1 MKKAFL
7 LSLVIALLLGG
18 TWTAVGPM
26 HKALAA
32 APAESSGEWAA
43 IRETFGAEAQM
54 PVFHAGGGLV
64 MDGLLED
71 WAAGE
76 YSGIS
81 LPSDPAQVQLSGW
94 GGEEDLSLSAKFAY
108 DEENFYLAATV
119 TDNQHEAVAG
129 ESMWKGDSIQ
139 LAFGGDG
146 IYGPEYGFA
155 MVDGE
160 PQVWRWVGGEGVL
173 GKEAVTLKV
182 NRTGSITVYEAS
194 IPWKAIY
201 AQVPN
206 MQEPL
211 LFSLL
216 VNDNDGAGRKGWIE
230 WNESIGYVKK
240 TGSMSRLYLVPLHD
254 SWGFW
259 LDTKQEIRPGEEVA
273 CTLTAVNFSNEMR
286 ALTISAPLLGLQR
299 QAVLAPGAALHLTSA
314 YTFPGSGE
322 YTLKVEVT
330 EAAAGITRTLVLPV
344 YAIVTA
350 EELSVRY
357 NDLESRLPLLES
369 LLQQAELQGIATDY
383 ERVNYTV
390 LQNFLGYGRE
400 DAAKGRLQRSN
411 YVLNE
416 LEALLAVAVDSLE
429 AYLSGVRVSSAVP
442 RYTTGQVKIDDYAF
456 TGTATTQSTGEVE
469 QDRPVFFNGYGHFN
483 QVRSDMSKFRD
494 YGTNIV
500 QVETG
505 PNRVVLQKEGY
516 IPKFASNKSGGVSGE
531 YIVDDTVSRTGSRS
545 LKMVNHTPKAPNVFL
560 RVWQNLALKPNTS
573 YTFKAWVKAD
583 GLVGQN
589 AWFPGG
595 SGWLWRTRVPAGT
608 YDWTEVSGIYTTD
621 ASTASMDM
629 MFVLENTG
637 TIWIDDIMVTE
648 QGSTENLVRNA
659 GFEEFPQSVPVA
671 GDYVI
676 VTDRLQQDV
685 ISTLQAGEANNIA
698 VNVLLSPHYFPEWV
712 LQQYPEIRN
721 SGNKGS
727 LKYNIYHPKAKEVIE
742 TYLRAVIPLIKD
754 YRSLHSLTLSNE
766 PVYYANLIPAL
777 LPDWQQYLRGVYA
790 EDIGEV
796 NRLYGTDYT
805 SFQEVSMPA
814 VLEASPAGYDYM
826 LFNNL
831 MFSQW
836 HGWMADIIH
845 EIAPEIPLH
854 AKVMTDFELNL
865 ERGTDLEQ
873 FSAFSQI
880 NGNDAYNLMGARPN
894 SFRDE
899 AIVYDMQR
907 SFNKAPVF
915 NSEYHFIRDGDTNY
929 IKDQAV
935 HARALYW
942 QGAVHGR
949 SASTAWVWERT
960 YDTASPFEG
969 SLLHRP
975 DVVSAIGRT
984 NLDLNR
990 LAYEVKALQDAPSRA
1005 AILYSTPSSLYNS
1018 DYFEVMGRG
1027 YEALSYS
1034 GQSIR
1039 FVSERQAAQG
1049 GLNAFKLLLIPAATH
1064 VTGAA
1069 LEGIAD
1075 FVEQGGKVVM
1085 MDTRSLN
1092 RNEHNEPHSPAK
1104 LQAVTAQ
1111 ATVVGSG
1118 VSGEQL
1124 RQILLPLLEQEDMTP
1139 VMLKGIEGPQP
1150 VYGVEW
1156 RYSNRGGKLLV
1167 NAVNYTSQP
1176 QTVSLEVYGQGVQTP
1191 VPELISGRMVNP
1203 SALELA
1209 PYTPYLL
1216 EIASAS
1222 GGSGEEGGSALA
1234 APGRPE
1240 LSHNNGHD
1248 TGLLDGDY
1256 EVRMNLWWG
1265 NNADSY
1271 KLYEN
1276 GVLIDSQA
1284 LVAQTPN
1291 PQTAATSIAG
1301 RGDGIYRYY
1310 AELSNAHGTA
1320 RSEEMTVAVQDAAP
1334 SKPVLS
1340 ADNWDGDG
1348 SYTLTMNLW
1357 WGTNGTSYRLYE
1369 NGVLIDTQA
1378 LDLRTPQ
1385 SQSARSAIA
1394 GRGPGVYEYRCELV
1408 NEAGSTMSDSITVEV
1423 LHP

>member
-1 MKKAFL
+1 MKKTLL
-7 LSLVIALLLGG
+7 LSLVISLLMSGA
-18 TWTAVGPM
+18 WTMAGP
-26 HKALAA
+26 AGQVLAST
-32 APAESSGEWAA
+32 PAESAGEWAA
-43 IRETFGAEAQM
+43 MREGFGAESGM
-54 PVFHAGGGLV
+54 PVFHAGGNLV
-64 MDGLLED
+64 IDGQLGD
-71 WAAGE
+71 WDAGD
-76 YSGIS
+76 YSGIA
-81 LPSDPAQVQLSGW
+81 LPSSPAQVQLSGW
-94 GGEEDLSLSAKFAY
+94 GGEEDLSLTARFAY
-108 DEENFYLAATV
+108 DEEHFYLAASV
-119 TDNQHEAVAG
+119 TDNVYAAVPND
-129 ESMWKGDSIQ
+129 SMWSGDSIQ
-139 LAFGGDG
+139 LAFGSGAR
-146 IYGPEYGFA
+146 YGPEYGFA
-155 MVDGE
+155 LVDGVS
-160 PQVWRWVGGEGVL
+160 QVWSWVGGEGEL
-173 GKEAVTLKV
+173 DKDAIAFTATRNGNKT
-182 NRTGSITVYEAS
+182 IYEAA
-194 IPWKAIY
+194 IPWRAIF
-201 AQVPN
+201 AR
-206 MQEPL
+206 EPDGESPVQ
-211 LFSLL
+211 FSLL
-216 VNDNDGAGRKGWIE
+216 VNDNDGAGRRGWIE
-230 WNESIGYVKK
+230 WTDSIAQVKRS
-240 TGSMSRLYLVPLHD
+240 GNMSKLYLVPLHD
-254 SWGFW
+254 NWSLW
-259 LDTKQEIRPGEEVA
+259 LDTKQEIRPGEEVPY
-273 CTLTAVNFSNEMR
+273 TLTAVNYSNEMR
-286 ALTISAPLLGLQR
+286 ALTLSSPLLGLER
-299 QAVLAPGAALHLTSA
+299 QAVLAPGAALRLTS
-314 YTFPGSGE
+314 TFAIPNSGD
-322 YTLKVEVT
+322 YSLKVDAIET
-330 EAAAGITRTLVLPV
+330 AAGVTRTLELPV
-344 YAIVTA
+344 TAIVTA
-350 EELSVRY
+350 EELSLLY
-357 NDLESRLPLLES
+357 DDLESRLPQ
-369 LLQQAELQGIATDY
+369 LQTLMEQAALRGIAIDY
-383 ERVNYTV
+383 ERVDVTV
-390 LQNFLGYGRE
+390 LQNFLVYGRE

-416 LEALLAVAVDSLE
+416 LEAMLAKSMDSLE
-429 AYLSGVRVSSAVP
+429 AYLSGDQEARAVP
-442 RYTTGQVKIDDYAF
+442 RYTTGNVDIENYAF
-456 TGTATTQSTGEVE
+456 TGTTRTASTGEVE
-469 QDRPVFFNGYGHFN
+469 QGRPIFFNGYGHFN
-483 QVRSDMSKFRD
+483 QVRSDMSKFQD
-494 YGTNIV
+494 YGVNIV

-505 PNRVVLQKEGY
+505 PSRVVLQKEGY

-545 LKMVNHTPKAPNVFL
+545 LKMVNRTPKAPNVFL

-621 ASTASMDM
+621 ASTVSMDM

-637 TIWIDDIMVTE
+637 TIWIDDITVTE
-648 QGSTENLVRNA
+648 QGSTENLVRNS
-659 GFEEFPQSVPVA
+659 GFEEFPQSVPVE

-685 ISTLQAGEANNIA
+685 ISTLQAGEAYDIA

-721 SGNKGS
+721 SSNKGS

-754 YRSLHSLTLSNE
+754 YHSLHSLTLSNE

-796 NRLYGTDYT
+796 NRVYGTDYT

-814 VLEASPAGYDYM
+814 VLEASPEGYDYM

-836 HGWMADIIH
+836 HKWMADIIH

-899 AIVYDMQR
+899 AAVYDMQR

-929 IKDQAV
+929 IKDQAI

-960 YDTASPFEG
+960 YDSSSPFEG
-969 SLLHRP
+969 SVLHRP

-990 LAYEVKALQDAPSRA
+990 LAYEVKALQETPSRA
-1005 AILYSTPSSLYNS
+1005 AILYSTPSSLYNN
-1018 DYFEVMGRG
+1018 DFFAAMGRG

-1039 FVSERQAAQG
+1039 FVSEGQAARG
-1049 GLNAFKLLLIPAATH
+1049 GLDGFKLLLIPAATH
-1064 VTGAA
+1064 VTEAA

-1075 FVEQGGKVVM
+1075 FVEQGGKIVM
-1085 MDTRSLN
+1085 MDARSLG
-1092 RNEHNEPHSPAK
+1092 RNEHNEAHSPAK
-1104 LQAVTAQ
+1104 VQAATAQ
-1111 ATVVGSG
+1111 AIVVGSG
-1118 VSGEQL
+1118 ITGEQL
-1124 RQILLPLLEQEDMTP
+1124 RSTLLPLLEQEGMTP
-1139 VMLKGIEGPQP
+1139 VMLKGPESPQP

-1156 RYSNRGGKLLV
+1156 RYATRGGKLLV
-1167 NAVNYTSQP
+1167 NAINLTSRP
-1176 QTVSLEVYGQGVQTP
+1176 QTVSLEVYGQMVQTP
-1191 VPELISGRMVNP
+1191 VQDLISGQMVNV
-1203 SALELA
+1203 SSLELA
-1209 PYTPYLL
+1209 PNTPYLL
-1216 EIASAS
+1216 EVPSFS
-1222 GGSGEEGGSALA
+1222 VGPGGEAALA

-1248 TGLLDGDY
+1248 TGLLDGEY

-1276 GVLIDSQA
+1276 GVLIDSQT
-1284 LVAQTPN
+1284 LVDQTPN

-1301 RGDGIYRYY
+1301 KGDGIYRYY
-1310 AELSNAHGTA
+1310 AELSNARGTS
-1320 RSEEMTVAVQDAAP
+1320 RSDEITVTVSNAAP

-1348 SYTLTMNLW
+1348 SYTLTMNMW
-1357 WGTNGTSYRLYE
+1357 WGTNGTAYRLYE
-1369 NGVLIDTQA
+1369 NGDLIDTQV
-1378 LDLRTPQ
+1378 LEQRTPQ
-1385 SQSARSAIA
+1385 FQSAGTTIA
-1394 GRGPGVYEYRCELV
+1394 GRQPGSYEYRCELV
-1408 NEAGSTMSDSITVEV
+1408 NAAGSTTSDSITVKV